1 MKLREI
7 YRFAVEAGIEADP
20 RGKIKIKKELDQLK
34 KKYEKMDKEEKVKF
48 DLEKLS
54 NPFSDTRILFGD
66 ENCEI
71 KNIFVGIDMQV
82 GEILL
87 AKFLK
92 KQGKKIDLILSHH
105 PEGKAL
111 AGFFEVMPIHIA
123 VLHKVGVPIN
133 VAEGIMSERIKEV
146 ERSVLPI
153 NHMRAVAAARLLN
166 IPFMCIHTPVDNLV
180 NAYLQKI
187 FDQRKCETLKDIMN
201 VLEEIPEY
209 EFQVK
214 NNIAGPKIVAGSKEN
229 KTGKVLVEM
238 TGGTGG
244 PKTALSKLVQ
254 AGVGTIVGMHIKEE
268 NLKEAQK
275 HHLNVIIAGHIS
287 SDSIG
292 LNLFLDRL
300 QRKGKLNILGCSGF
314 ERIKR
319 TKVH

>member
-7 YRFAVEAGIEADP
+7 YRFAIEAGIEADP
-20 RGKIKIKKELDQLK
+20 RGKAKVKKELIQLK
-34 KKYEKMDKEEKVKF
+34 KKYEEMDKKKKAKF

-54 NPFSDTRILFGD
+54 NPFSDTRILHGD
-66 ENCEI
+66 ENCNI
-71 KNIFVGIDMQV
+71 KDIFVGIDMQV
-82 GEILL
+82 GEIIL
-87 AKFLK
+87 AEFLK
-92 KQGKKIDLILSHH
+92 KQGKKIDLIISHH

-111 AGFFEVMPIHIA
+111 ASFFEVMPIHIA

-166 IPFMCIHTPVDNLV
+166 IPFMCIHTPADNLV

-187 FDQRKCETLKDIMN
+187 FDRRECETLGDTIN
-201 VLEEIPEY
+201 ILEEIPEY
-209 EFQVK
+209 QFQIK
-214 NNIAGPKIVAGSKEN
+214 NNIAGPKIVAGNEEN
-229 KTGKVLVEM
+229 KAGKIMVEM

-244 PKTALSKLVQ
+244 PKTALSKMAQ
-254 AGVGTIVGMHIKEE
+254 AGIGTIIGMHIKEE

-275 HHLNVIIAGHIS
+275 HHINVIIAGHIS

-292 LNLFLDRL
+292 LNLFLDKL
-300 QRKGKLNILGCSGF
+300 QRKEKLNILGCSGF

-319 TKVH
+319 TKAH